1 MIQTLRKLWRNPGG
15 LHLEEHKDV
24 STQTPSKRIPLAA
37 QLVIPLLQHAGDKPE
52 VIAQAG
58 EYVFKGQTLAIA
70 RSNNSVHVHAS
81 TSGTIA
87 AIELRPVAHPSGL
100 QDLCV
105 VLIPD
110 GKDDWGNARLP
121 AYPNYTQ
128 IDAATLRQQVKMAGV
143 VGMGGAVFPSAVK
156 LHVRPNKP
164 IKTLIL
170 NGAECE
176 PYITCDDVLM
186 REKAAEIIAGA
197 QVMMHIV
204 QPQECLIGI
213 EDNKPLAIAAMQAA
227 ANAANDARIHIVPVP
242 TIYPSGGAK
251 QLTYILTGKEVPQ
264 GGRSSD
270 IGVLCNNVATAR
282 AIYRAIVLGEP
293 SLDRYV
299 TVTGNGIAQACNI
312 EAPFG
317 TPVAHLAAHA
327 GGTTANAK
335 RWRMGGPMMGITLG
349 DLAIPVVKAMNCLL
363 VNDELER
370 TQPAMPCI
378 RCGRCTD
385 ACPTSLLPQQLYWF
399 ARAKE
404 FDKAKA
410 HHLSACIECGC
421 CEYVCPSH
429 IPLVDYYRYA
439 KAEIRS
445 QREAKQKAELARER
459 HEFHLER
466 LERAKREKAEK
477 LAKHKEQA
485 QANTDDAKKA
495 AIQAALERTKA
506 KKAQAAS
513 SADTTTS
520 NGESST

>member
-15 LHLEEHKDV
+15 LHLDENKDV
-24 STQTPSKRIPLAA
+24 STQQPSRQIPLAA
-37 QLVIPLLQHAGDKPE
+37 QLVIPLLQHAGDKPK
-52 VIAQAG
+52 VMVHAG
-58 EYVFKGQTLAIA
+58 DYVYKGQTLAVA
-70 RSNNSVHVHAS
+70 QSNNSVNVHAT
-81 TSGTIA
+81 TSGTIS
-87 AIELRPVAHPSGL
+87 AIEPRPVAHPSGL
-100 QDLCV
+100 HDLCV

-110 GKDDWGNARLP
+110 GKDDWGDARLP
-121 AYPNYTQ
+121 TYPNYTE
-128 IDAATLRQQVKMAGV
+128 IDPAILRQQVKAAGV

-156 LHVRPNKP
+156 LNVRPDKP
-164 IKTLIL
+164 IRTLIL

-176 PYITCDDVLM
+176 PYITCDDMLM
-186 REKAAEIIAGA
+186 REQAAEIIAGA

-204 QPQECLIGI
+204 KPQECLIGV

-227 ANAANDARIHIVPVP
+227 ITASQDSRIQVVAVP

-251 QLTYILTGKEVPQ
+251 QLTFILTGKEVPS

-282 AIYRAIVLGEP
+282 AIYHAVVHGEP
-293 SLDRYV
+293 SLNRYV
-299 TVTGNGIAQACNI
+299 TVTGNGIAQPCNLEI
-312 EAPFG
+312 PFG
-317 TPVAHLAAHA
+317 TPISHVAAHA
-327 GGTTANAK
+327 GGTTPQAK
-335 RWRMGGPMMGITLG
+335 RWRMGGPMMGITLR
-349 DLAIPVVKAMNCLL
+349 DPATPIVKAMNCLL
-363 VNDELER
+363 VNDELES

-410 HHLSACIECGC
+410 HHLSDCIECGC

-429 IPLVDYYRYA
+429 IPLVNYYRFA
-439 KAEIRS
+439 KAEIRTE
-445 QREAKQKAELARER
+445 REAKVKADLARER
-459 HEFHLER
+459 HDFHQER

-485 QANTDDAKKA
+485 QTNTDDGKKA
-495 AIQAALERTKA
+495 AIQAALDRAKA
-506 KKAQAAS
+506 KKAEAAAAQTTS
-513 SADTTTS
+513 GDTTA
-520 NGESST
+520 

>member
-15 LHLEEHKDV
+15 LHLDENKDV
-24 STQTPSKRIPLAA
+24 STQCPSRHIPLAT
-37 QLVIPLLQHAGDKPE
+37 QLVIPLLQHAGDKPKIT
-52 VIAQAG
+52 VQAG
-58 EYVFKGQTLAIA
+58 DYVYKGQTLAVA
-70 RSNNSVHVHAS
+70 QSNNSVNVHAT
-81 TSGTIA
+81 TSGTIT
-87 AIELRPVAHPSGL
+87 AIEPRPVAHPSGL

-110 GKDDWGNARLP
+110 GKDDWGDARLP
-121 AYPNYTQ
+121 TYPHYTE
-128 IDAATLRQQVKMAGV
+128 IDPAILRQQVKAAGV

-156 LHVRPNKP
+156 LNVRPDKP
-164 IKTLIL
+164 IRTLIL

-176 PYITCDDVLM
+176 PYITCDDMLM
-186 REKAAEIIAGA
+186 REQAAEIIAGA

-204 QPQECLIGI
+204 KPQECLIGV
-213 EDNKPLAIAAMQAA
+213 EDNKPLAIAALQTAVTAA
-227 ANAANDARIHIVPVP
+227 QDSRIQIVAVP

-251 QLTYILTGKEVPQ
+251 QLTFILTGKEVPS

-282 AIYRAIVLGEP
+282 AIYHAVVHGEP
-293 SLDRYV
+293 SLSRYV
-299 TVTGNGIAQACNI
+299 TVTGNGIAQPCNLEI
-312 EAPFG
+312 PFG
-317 TPVAHLAAHA
+317 TPISHVAAHA
-327 GGTTANAK
+327 GGTTPQAK
-335 RWRMGGPMMGITLG
+335 RWRMGGPMMGITLR
-349 DLAIPVVKAMNCLL
+349 DPATPIVKAMNCLL
-363 VNDELER
+363 VNDELEN

-410 HHLSACIECGC
+410 HHLSDCIECGC

-429 IPLVDYYRYA
+429 IPLVDYYRFA
-439 KAEIRS
+439 KAEIRTE
-445 QREAKQKAELARER
+445 REAKVKADLARER
-459 HEFHLER
+459 HEFHQER

-485 QANTDDAKKA
+485 QTNTDDGKKA
-495 AIQAALERTKA
+495 AIQAALERAKA
-506 KKAQAAS
+506 KKAEAAAS
-513 SADTTTS
+513 TTS
-520 NGESST
+520 GDTAA